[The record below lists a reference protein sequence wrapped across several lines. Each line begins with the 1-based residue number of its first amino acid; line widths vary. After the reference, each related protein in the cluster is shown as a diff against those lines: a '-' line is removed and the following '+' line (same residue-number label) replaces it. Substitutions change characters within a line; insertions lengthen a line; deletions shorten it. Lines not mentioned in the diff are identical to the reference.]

1 MTQLFIKTIGVGVAK
16 TSSNTKQVGEVTV
29 REWVGDKQK
38 AEITIDCFTGSGNTY
53 KRRERVLIN
62 VQFEDGYIWS
72 GDFNKL
78 RNLLL
83 LNDY

>member
-1 MTQLFIKTIGVGVAK
+1 MAQIFIKTTGVRGGKPSK
-16 TSSNTKQVGEVTV
+16 TTQTGEVTV
-29 REWVGDKQK
+29 REWVGDKQT

-53 KRRERVLIN
+53 KRRERALIN

-78 RNLLL
+78 RHL
-83 LNDY
+83 LND